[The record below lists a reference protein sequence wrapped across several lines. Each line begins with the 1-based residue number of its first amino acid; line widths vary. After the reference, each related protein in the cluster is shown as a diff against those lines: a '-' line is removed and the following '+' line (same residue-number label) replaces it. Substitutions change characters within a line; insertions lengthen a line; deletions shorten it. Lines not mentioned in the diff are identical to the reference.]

1 MFVRVLLHVHHT
13 IPQPRTVL
21 QDYVKLSAVP
31 TYQLC
36 AHLRGTGVQATVN
49 ID

>member
-1 MFVRVLLHVHHT
+1 MFVRTLLRCMLIT
-13 IPQPRTVL
+13 QPRTVL
-21 QDYVKLSAVP
+21 VDYVKLSAVL

-36 AHLRGTGVQATVN
+36 AHLRGTGVQATVI